1 MIHKRSF
8 LALIAGAIFSAAALT
23 VPLPAEADDY
33 GRYGRWSSNDRSWD
47 RRHDWGGLRRERAEL
62 QRDLAEL
69 ERDRADLRRMYRYG
83 ASQAAIDRK
92 KEEIRRDLREVRESQ
107 REIREEY
114 SDLRQDRYGSG
125 GWYNSPWWG
134 WGNGWG
140 YRR

>member
-1 MIHKRSF
+1 MDHKKLF
-8 LALIAGAIFSAAALT
+8 LGLIAAATFFSAVVSIPAAY
-23 VPLPAEADDY
+23 ADPY
-33 GRYGRWSSNDRSWD
+33 GRYDRWNNYDRSWD
-47 RRHDWGGLRRERAEL
+47 RRSDWGELRRERAEL

-114 SDLRQDRYGSG
+114 ADVRQDRYNSG
-125 GWYNSPWWG
+125 GWYNRPWGG
-134 WGNGWG
+134 WGNGWW

>member
-1 MIHKRSF
+1 MTHKRLF
-8 LALIAGAIFSAAALT
+8 MGLLVAAVFSAAVVTMPPTAQ
-23 VPLPAEADDY
+23 ADHY
-33 GRYGRWSSNDRSWD
+33 GRYDRWSNNDRYGD
-47 RRHDWGGLRRERAEL
+47 RWGDWSELRRERAEL

-69 ERDRADLRRMYRYG
+69 ERDRADLRRMYYYG

-114 SDLRQDRYGSG
+114 HDLRQDRYDSG
-125 GWYNSPWWG
+125 GWYNRPWWG